1 MEKFSN
7 AVTLLRI
14 PFSVFLMPIFWFAFI
29 HVEWN
34 EASLINA
41 IVVFLVLHLLVYP
54 ASNGYNSY
62 CDKDEDS
69 IGGLEKP
76 PVVNEYLIYLVIAFD
91 VLAVLCSLFLN
102 LPFAIAILAY
112 LLVSKAYSWPGI
124 RLKKLPITST
134 VIVTLFQ
141 GAFTY
146 YMVLQGIEGRIEW
159 NLNNVLPAIVST
171 LFLAGSYPITQIYQ
185 HSEDGRR
192 GDKTLSIMLGIKG
205 TFFFAALMFA
215 VASALM
221 AFWLNDLIAIAIYF
235 LVTAPVG
242 MFFSKWMLNSFKNVD
257 AVNFSNTMRM
267 NKISSLCMSATFV
280 LIKVYLEVF
289 AVQ

>member
-1 MEKFSN
+1 
-7 AVTLLRI
+7 
-14 PFSVFLMPIFWFAFI
+14 MPIFWFAFI

>member
-14 PFSVFLMPIFWFAFI
+14 PFSVFLMPVFWFAFI
-29 HVEWN
+29 NVEWN
-34 EASLINA
+34 ESSLINA
-41 IVVFLVLHLLVYP
+41 IIVFLILHLLVYP

-62 CDKDEDS
+62 CDKDEES

-91 VLAVLCSLFLN
+91 ALAVLLSFL
-102 LPFAIAILAY
+102 LSWQFAMAILAY

-124 RLKKLPITST
+124 RLKKFPILST
-134 VIVTLFQ
+134 VVVTLFQ

-146 YMVLQGIEGRIEW
+146 YTVLLGIEGSFDW
-159 NLNNVLPAIVST
+159 NSQYLPALVST

-185 HSEDGRR
+185 HGEDSRR

-205 TFFFAALMFA
+205 TFFFAAGMFV

-221 AFWLNDLIAIAIYF
+221 ALWLENWIAVILYF
-235 LVTAPVG
+235 VATGPVG
-242 MFFSKWMLNSFKNVD
+242 MYFSSWMLKSLKD
-257 AVNFSNTMRM
+257 KSQVNFVNTMKM
-267 NKISSLCMSATFV
+267 NKISSLSLSATFV
-280 LIKVYLEVF
+280 LLKVYMEVF
-289 AVQ
+289 

>member
-1 MEKFSN
+1 
-7 AVTLLRI
+7 
-14 PFSVFLMPIFWFAFI
+14 MPIFWFAFI

-41 IVVFLVLHLLVYP
+41 IVVFLILHLLVYP

-62 CDKDEDS
+62 CDKDEES

-76 PVVNEYLIYLVIAFD
+76 PVVNEYLIYLVVAFD
-91 VLAVLCSLFLN
+91 ILAVVCSVFLN
-102 LPFAIAILAY
+102 LSFAIAILAY
-112 LLVSKAYSWPGI
+112 LLVSKAYSWPTI
-124 RLKKLPITST
+124 RLKKFPIAST
-134 VIVTLFQ
+134 AIVTLFQ

-146 YMVLQGIEGRIEW
+146 YMVVLGIEGSFEW
-159 NLNNVLPAIVST
+159 STNYVLPAIVST

-192 GDKTLSIMLGIKG
+192 GDRTLSIMLGIKG
-205 TFFFAALMFA
+205 TFFFAATMF
-215 VASALM
+215 VLASVLM
-221 AFWLNDLIAIAIYF
+221 AYWLQDLIAIGIYF
-235 LVTAPVG
+235 VVTAPVG
-242 MFFSKWMLNSFKNVD
+242 MFFSKWMLNSLKNRE

-280 LIKVYLEVF
+280 LIKVYLELF

>member
-29 HVEWN
+29 NTAWN
-34 EASLINA
+34 ETSLING
-41 IVVFLVLHLLVYP
+41 IVVFLILHLLVYP

-62 CDKDEDS
+62 CDKDEES

-76 PVVNEYLIYLVIAFD
+76 PVVNEYLIYLVVAFD
-91 VLAVLCSLFLN
+91 VLAVLCSLYLSVH
-102 LPFAIAILAY
+102 FALAILAY

-124 RLKKLPITST
+124 RLKKFPIAST

-146 YMVLQGIEGRIEW
+146 YLVMIGITGVFEW
-159 NLNNVLPAIVST
+159 NANYLLPALVST

-185 HSEDGRR
+185 HAEDGRR
-192 GDKTLSIMLGIKG
+192 GDNTLSIMLGIKG
-205 TFFFAALMFA
+205 TFLFAAGMFA

-221 AFWLNDLIAIAIYF
+221 AYWLQDPVAVAIYF
-235 LVTAPVG
+235 VATGPVG
-242 MFFSKWMLNSFKNVD
+242 MYFTKWMLNSFKD
-257 AVNFSNTMRM
+257 RSAVNFANTMKM
-267 NKISSLCMSATFV
+267 NKVSSICLSATFI
-280 LIKVYLEVF
+280 LLKVYLEVF
-289 AVQ
+289 SAP